1 MLYMNVSV
9 EDKKKI
15 TNRLRRAEG
24 QIRGIEKLI
33 DQDASMESV
42 IIQMK
47 AVKSALQSIVWI
59 LLDNKL
65 SSTNKTTAEDQLEDI
80 KKDITRICKLLN

>member
-1 MLYMNVSV
+1 MKTSI

-33 DQDASMESV
+33 DQDAEMPK
-42 IIQMK
+42 ILTQMK
-47 AVKSALQSIVWI
+47 AVKSALQSVVWI
-59 LLDNKL
+59 LLDKELSLNKEIP
-65 SSTNKTTAEDQLEDI
+65 AEDQLAEV
-80 KKDITRICKLLN
+80 KKNITQICKLLD

>member
-1 MLYMNVSV
+1 MNVSV

>member
-1 MLYMNVSV
+1 MNISA

-24 QIRGIEKLI
+24 QIRGIEKLVA
-33 DQDASMESV
+33 QDAAMDTI

-47 AVKSALQSIVWI
+47 AVKSALQSVIWI
-59 LLDNKL
+59 LLDNEL
-65 SSTNKTTAEDQLEDI
+65 SVNKEGSAEEQLENI

>member
-1 MLYMNVSV
+1 MNISA

-24 QIRGIEKLI
+24 QIRGIEKLV
-33 DQDASMESV
+33 DQDAAMDTI

-47 AVKSALQSIVWI
+47 AVKSALQSVIWI
-59 LLDNKL
+59 LLDNEL
-65 SSTNKTTAEDQLEDI
+65 SVNKEGSAEEQLENI

>member
-1 MLYMNVSV
+1 MNVSI
-9 EDKKKI
+9 EGKKKI

-33 DQDASMESV
+33 DQDAAIDTV

-59 LLDNKL
+59 LLESEL
-65 SSTNKTTAEDQLEDI
+65 SVSKETSAEDQLEEI

>member
-1 MLYMNVSV
+1 MNVSV
-9 EDKKKI
+9 EDKRKI

>member
-1 MLYMNVSV
+1 MKTSP

-33 DQDASMESV
+33 DQDADMPK
-42 IIQMK
+42 ILIQMK
-47 AVKSALQSIVWI
+47 AVKSALQSVIWI
-59 LLDNKL
+59 LLDKELGANSNL
-65 SSTNKTTAEDQLEDI
+65 SPEDQLKDLR
-80 KKDITRICKLLN
+80 KKITHICKLLD